1 MSLKFNDFGFIL
13 IPSAVTAALFLLTM
27 STSIIHIGHVGI
39 PVLFGKITGSYL
51 APGLSFH
58 HPLARVIEFDLRT
71 QKADEEGIIPSKE
84 MLNMTLKTSIN
95 YHIEKNKVVEIYTT
109 VGTDYFNK
117 LIDPHIRS
125 SIREITSEYR
135 AEQFFSSD
143 RNQIQQRIEES
154 LAHKLKQR
162 GIIIESIMLKEV
174 SPPALVTAAIEKKQA
189 QQQEAEAMKFRLQSE
204 RLEAERK
211 EIEAKGIQKFQEI
224 VKQGIDANLLAWKGI
239 EATEMLAKSP
249 NAKIVIIGNKGT
261 SGMPLIIPTS

>member
-1 MSLKFNDFGFIL
+1 MSI
-13 IPSAVTAALFLLTM
+13 
-27 STSIIHIGHVGI
+27 SIVHTGYIGI
-39 PVLFGKITGSYL
+39 PVLFGKVKGSYL
-51 APGLSFH
+51 EPGLNIHS
-58 HPLARVIEFDLRT
+58 PLSRVIELDLRT
-71 QKADEEGIIPSKE
+71 QKADETGIIPSKE

-95 YHIEKNKVVEIYTT
+95 FHIDKNKAMEIYST
-109 VGTDYFNK
+109 VGTDYFEK

-154 LAHKLKQR
+154 LSQKLQQR

-174 SPPALVTAAIEKKQA
+174 SPPALVIAAIEKKQA

-211 EIEAKGIQKFQEI
+211 EIEAKGIQRFQEI
-224 VKQGIDANLLAWKGI
+224 VKQGIDTNLLAWKGI
-239 EATEMLAKSP
+239 EATEMLAKSK

-261 SGMPLIIPTS
+261 NGMPLIIPTS